1 MAGPALFC
9 ARCGAA
15 IVSGNSFCTR
25 CGTRVAGDAS
35 SLGSAYGAVA
45 SIAGMTGMGL
55 ALPWRTVYEAEDPD
69 IRGLLSAAALPAARQ
84 AVRASLRRPGIAMA
98 VTATLDLAV
107 TIVTGGIG
115 AVASTLPRFLLG
127 GSTAVLSLL
136 TGRKGGALRMATGVA
151 SLVTIAVQL
160 GFAGFALS
168 SGLVEGDSLLLVVPG
183 VVAMLSSLVMAVK
196 TAVVALRR

>member
-1 MAGPALFC
+1 MAGM
-9 ARCGAA
+9 
-15 IVSGNSFCTR
+15 S
-25 CGTRVAGDAS
+25 
-35 SLGSAYGAVA
+35 
-45 SIAGMTGMGL
+45 L

-69 IRGLLSAAALPAARQ
+69 IRGFLSAAALPAAQQ

-98 VTATLDLAV
+98 VTATLDLVVA
-107 TIVTGGIG
+107 IVTGGSG

-127 GSTAVLSLL
+127 GATAVLSLL

-168 SGLVEGDSLLLVVPG
+168 SGVAEGASLLLLVPR

-196 TAVVALRR
+196 TAVVALKR